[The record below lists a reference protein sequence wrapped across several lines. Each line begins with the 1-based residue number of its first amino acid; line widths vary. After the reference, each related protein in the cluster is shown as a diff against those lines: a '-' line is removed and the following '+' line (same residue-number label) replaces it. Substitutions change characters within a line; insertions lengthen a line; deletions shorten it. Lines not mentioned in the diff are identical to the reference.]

1 MVSGTPRRV
10 QRFGPEVWAER
21 AGREWSLW
29 DLWFSVVALVDH
41 DGDLDGLAEVII
53 ASIRRPQLSGRRE
66 AEAKLSHLWDLAVR
80 LDAASLRVGD
90 LADAGVLGDKAVV
103 RRARDKVTGRVSL
116 EHRAMTPAML
126 ATPRSQLGRRARFGH
141 WTDFPSNPEAFY
153 QRFRPIVERVG
164 HTSKGASFSL
174 VDRLVQRRR
183 DLDGPRRTLP
193 DRLALYR
200 AFHTAGLVLAD
211 HTDDSYGAV
220 GEARTEAW
228 LAYLAIDWRSTGID
242 PVVYW
247 RDLCELRIWEPY
259 AVDHDNTTAWFAS
272 ATTDETDL
280 IESILVDLET
290 EHRQSVLDWE
300 ADEAL
305 QALPDLYIATGTHD
319 RFVATAE
326 RLGSRWWQPIEAM
339 AKALLET
346 GDRPG
351 ALAVFA
357 AADQPGSHRD
367 HLQRRC
373 QALCGPGSR

>member
-21 AGREWSLW
+21 AGREWSRW

-66 AEAKLSHLWDLAVR
+66 AEAKLSHLWDLAER

-116 EHRAMTPAML
+116 ENRAMTPAML
-126 ATPRSQLGRRARFGH
+126 ARPRSRLCRRARFGH
-141 WTDFPSNPEAFY
+141 WTAFPSNPEAFY

-164 HTSKGASFSL
+164 HTSKGAAFSL
-174 VDRLVQRRR
+174 VDRLVKRCR

-228 LAYLAIDWRSTGID
+228 LAYLAIDWRSTGLD
-242 PVVYW
+242 PAVYW
-247 RDLCELRIWEPY
+247 RDLGELRIWEPY

-280 IESILVDLET
+280 IESILVDLEI
-290 EHRQSVLDWE
+290 EHRRLVLDWE

-305 QALPDLYIATGTHD
+305 RALPDLYIATGTHD

-357 AADQPGSHRD
+357 AADQPGWHRD

-373 QALCGPGSR
+373 QALCGPRG

>member
-1 MVSGTPRRV
+1 VVSGVPRRT
-10 QRFGPEVWAER
+10 QRFGLEVWSEL
-21 AGREWSLW
+21 AGRDWSLW
-29 DLWFSVVALVDH
+29 DLWFSVVAAVDH
-41 DGDLDGLAEVII
+41 DGDLDGLAEVIM
-53 ASIRRPQLSGRRE
+53 AAIRGPELSGRSE
-66 AEAKLSHLWDLAVR
+66 AEAKLSHLWDLAAR
-80 LDAASLRVGD
+80 LDAASLSVGD
-90 LADAGVLGDKAVV
+90 LADGGVLGDKAVV
-103 RRARDKVTGRVSL
+103 RRAREKVTGRVSL

-126 ATPRSQLGRRARFGH
+126 ATPRSRLCHRARFGR
-141 WTDFPSNPEAFY
+141 WAEFPSNPEAFY

-174 VDRLVQRRR
+174 VDRLVQRCR

-228 LAYLAIDWRSTGID
+228 LTYLAIDWRSTGID
-242 PVVYW
+242 PAVYW

-259 AVDHDNTTAWFAS
+259 AVAHDTTTAWFAS

-290 EHRQSVLDWE
+290 EHRQFVLDWE

-305 QALPDLYIATGTHD
+305 QALPDLYISTGTHD

-339 AKALLET
+339 ATALLET

-357 AADQPGSHRD
+357 AADQPGWHRD

-373 QALCGPGSR
+373 QALCGQRG